1 MRNSTFNDNDSR
13 GRENHSRRN
22 TLRSCLLM
30 TAVGLAGCGENP
42 MGPQDVTRQNPTDNA
57 APFSLKVLIHEL
69 DEELCQVRVTAV
81 TRGGQDGSYAEWGEL
96 EGSSY
101 DGNTGEYIGVS
112 RTQQLYPD
120 VFDAQRMETDET
132 QWGELDLELYR
143 RNEGTAVLVKLE
155 FHYWVLEDGRREERV
170 AKYEHSCL

>member
-1 MRNSTFNDNDSR
+1 MRDSRFNDNDSK

-22 TLRSCLLM
+22 TLRGCLLM
-30 TAVGLAGCGENP
+30 TAVGLAGCGDNPMAPQGVTRENP
-42 MGPQDVTRQNPTDNA
+42 TYNA
-57 APFSLKVLIHEL
+57 APFSLEVLIQEI

-96 EGSSY
+96 ECSSY
-101 DGNTGEYIGVS
+101 DHNTGEYTGVS

-120 VFDAQRMETDET
+120 VFDGHHMERGET

-143 RNEGTAVLVKLE
+143 RDEGIAVMVKLE
-155 FHYWVLEDGRREERV
+155 FHYWVVEDGRREERV
-170 AKYEHSCL
+170 ARYEHSCL

>member
-1 MRNSTFNDNDSR
+1 MRNSRFNDDDSK

-22 TLRSCLLM
+22 TLRGCLLM

-42 MGPQDVTRQNPTDNA
+42 MGPQDVTRENPTNNA
-57 APFSLKVLIHEL
+57 APFSLEVFIHEL

-81 TRGGQDGSYAEWGEL
+81 TSGGQDGSYAEWGEL

-101 DGNTGEYIGVS
+101 DGNTGEYTGVS

-120 VFDAQRMETDET
+120 VFDAQRMERGET

-143 RNEGTAVLVKLE
+143 RDEGVAVMVKLE
-155 FHYWVLEDGRREERV
+155 FHYWVIEDGRREERV

>member
-1 MRNSTFNDNDSR
+1 MRDSRFNDNDSR

-42 MGPQDVTRQNPTDNA
+42 MAPQDVTREKPTNNA
-57 APFSLKVLIHEL
+57 APFSLEVFIQEL

-81 TRGGQDGSYAEWGEL
+81 TSGGQDGSYAEWGEL

-101 DGNTGEYIGVS
+101 DHNTRGYTGVS

-120 VFDAQRMETDET
+120 VFDAQRMERGET

-143 RNEGTAVLVKLE
+143 RAEGIAVMVKLE
-155 FHYWVLEDGRREERV
+155 FHYWVMEDGRRE
-170 AKYEHSCL
+170 

>member
-13 GRENHSRRN
+13 GRENHSRRT

-42 MGPQDVTRQNPTDNA
+42 MGPQDVTRQNPTNNA
-57 APFSLKVLIHEL
+57 APFSLEVFIQEL
-69 DEELCQVRVTAV
+69 DEELCQVRVTAA

-101 DGNTGEYIGVS
+101 DHNTREYTGVS

-120 VFDAQRMETDET
+120 VFDAQRMERDET
-132 QWGELDLELYR
+132 QWGELDLEFYR
-143 RNEGTAVLVKLE
+143 RDEGVAVMVKLE
-155 FHYWVLEDGRREERV
+155 FHYWVMEDGRREERV
-170 AKYEHSCL
+170 AKYQHSCR